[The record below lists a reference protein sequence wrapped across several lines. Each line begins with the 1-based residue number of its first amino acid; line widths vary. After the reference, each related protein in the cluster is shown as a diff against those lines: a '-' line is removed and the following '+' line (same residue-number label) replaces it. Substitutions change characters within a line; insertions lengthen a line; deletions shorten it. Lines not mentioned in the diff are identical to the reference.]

1 MLNNNL
7 HCKFSLVVVSSE
19 NTIETLT
26 LGIKKKGSV
35 KNGEYKYYL
44 IEEVR
49 KRKGLKVSVNF
60 EKGYG
65 EIYMKIL
72 ERNKKR

>member
-1 MLNNNL
+1 MLNYDL
-7 HCKFSLVVVSSE
+7 HCKFSLSVSSSE

-26 LGIKKKGSV
+26 LGLNKKGSV

-49 KRKGLKVSVNF
+49 KRKGLKISVNF
-60 EKGYG
+60 EKGKNFY
-65 EIYMKIL
+65 ENF
-72 ERNKKR
+72 RKKRIF